1 MIFKGNT
8 KKIDN
13 DHILYIKEIKVM
25 KKGILLHE
33 PGDDVGVTAMD
44 LKAGEV
50 VQAVTLEGEPVT
62 QIELVDD
69 VPLGH
74 KVAMRAMQSQKH
86 IIEYG
91 RPIGYAA
98 AEIIAGAHVHTHNIK
113 SLRWAGKSQLVE
125 H

>member
-1 MIFKGNT
+1 
-8 KKIDN
+8 
-13 DHILYIKEIKVM
+13 M

-33 PGDDVGVTAMD
+33 ADDDVGVTAMD

-50 VQAVTLEGEPVT
+50 IQAVTLEGEPVKEIT
-62 QIELVDD
+62 LVDD

-74 KVAMRAMQSQKH
+74 KVAMRDMDAQKH

-91 RPIGYAA
+91 AAIGYAA
-98 AEIIAGAHVHTHNIK
+98 KAIVAGAHVHTHNIK
-113 SLRWAGKSQLVE
+113 SLRWAGKSQIVE